1 MARQRPEDL
10 KMLKDLLHRIGP
22 AAVGPLSGRAARRR
36 AWRLRGGRLSRAG
49 GAVVSHAAA
58 AGGARLTASVS
69 ALALG
74 ALGLM
79 SAEARAACT
88 EVSSNAVE
96 KEYTCTGALTSS
108 QSLTSDGAGLLKV
121 TLDASASLLATGDE
135 NGFDLTS
142 EQGISFTQSA
152 SGQQIAAKRHAIHAL
167 NQTIGASG
175 GQSGT
180 AVAVMVTGTVK
191 GGYLSTA
198 SPQHAGDFDGI
209 HAVNALSSGTDVTV
223 SAAAVAGARSGIRV
237 VTLGTGT
244 ASVAASGSVSGASG
258 PGIYANARGSI
269 TVTAAAVTGAI
280 GIFAKSS
287 GTGAVEMRTAGMVAG
302 TARQGILATSQ
313 AASLTLTAASV
324 SGGGAGIDATTSG
337 TGEIRINAS
346 GSVEGASGSGIAART
361 FGEGAI
367 SISTSGTVAG
377 SSYGIKAT
385 GYGTG
390 RVSINAS
397 GDVTGADNA
406 VQAEASGMIDVE
418 TSGTV
423 SASSA
428 GSAGI
433 RADGKAAE
441 SVTVTVS
448 GQASGDR
455 YGVYASSDGGG
466 DVSVDVTGSV
476 EGSYMGVFANTS
488 GAADVQV
495 GGSVTG
501 THANYGIGVFAQATG
516 SRDLVIETSG
526 TVLGGLYGIFATAS
540 GAGGVEISAGG
551 RVEGTGDAG
560 VGLFASGSGGGSIS
574 LSVSGTVAG
583 PRAAIVTQSIA
594 GQAVTVTLGSGA
606 RVFADAARAFSDAS
620 GNASVTVE
628 SGASIRGSVNGGGG
642 TDRLAFRAG
651 AAGSVTLSGIEML
664 AVDSGASVTL
674 AAPPS
679 GLEDATVGG
688 TLALRDGT
696 TSSVTLSGDF
706 GGGGRVVFE
715 ADFGQPKADTL
726 VVAGTLGEIEVE
738 VSEIGRGARE
748 EYQHGRVAIVEVAS
762 ATQIADDA
770 LSVGP
775 DYRLEVADSGTGKTV
790 YLIRNPQMRD
800 NACTAL
806 NYGILACRGALDA
819 TQSLDVRGSAT
830 IDVDL
835 QASATF
841 DVAAGS
847 AIALVQSGAGGIELD
862 QEAGG
867 LAISGA
873 ASGILA
879 RSMGGGAVS
888 IRVTGT
894 VTGRGGGDGDAGIHA
909 TGDADDGEALTV
921 AAAAVQGG
929 GHGIWAS
936 STGGAVAVSASGP
949 VAGAAGH
956 GIYARSAA
964 AASLTVTA
972 GAVSGG
978 RSGIRAMAGGDAAI
992 TASGAVAGGSG
1003 AAEAAIRIDSRSGA
1017 AVAVTLES
1025 GASAGA
1031 AGRNAILDGDAD
1043 TTVTVKAGASV
1054 AGAVSL
1060 GRGADALVFDGGAME
1075 GASLSAGGGGS
1086 DTLTFANGARGTAT
1100 AVEGWET
1107 IAVES
1112 GASVRFSGRVAA
1124 DRMTVR
1130 GTASLA
1136 DGRRNAV
1143 VVGGD
1148 FIGGGAVAIDVDL
1161 ARGRADSINVQGDV
1175 RGGQTTLDLVG
1186 VGEGPPAE
1194 GGIVVARVDGGLDVD
1209 GGAQA
1214 FVAGSGAVASGA
1226 FSYAVELG
1234 ESGNGEFVLRTTS
1247 RSVGEVGALM
1257 QAAPAALLA
1266 GFARAPSAAQRAAQR
1281 MRPTAGQGPNLE
1293 ALFGPGFVEDGP
1305 GGLWVRVHAHSEER
1319 GEGPD
1324 GGTAE
1329 ISASGLEA
1337 GADLAAVETGAG
1349 EWTLGLFGRYGAAT
1363 LDAAASG
1370 RAAAM
1375 EATGFGVGAAALWR
1389 GDGGAYADVQ
1399 SAFSWITADFSSAAA
1414 GTFASASE
1422 ATAAM
1427 ASVELGWRIDGAGL
1441 FGEGLGGV
1449 IVPQARV
1456 SWAGVSAEGVDLGAA
1471 GVGRAEF
1478 GADSSTIV
1486 RMGAAAEF
1494 ALGGAEVRLSGSLAR
1509 DVASAPDVEIG
1520 GAALQGRDPGIWTE
1534 IGFGGSMGFGEGGVI
1549 GLEGGYRS
1557 SSGDSSGASLSG
1569 QVRWRW

>member
-1 MARQRPEDL
+1 M
-10 KMLKDLLHRIGP
+10 
-22 AAVGPLSGRAARRR
+22 
-36 AWRLRGGRLSRAG
+36 
-49 GAVVSHAAA
+49 VSHASA
-58 AGGARLTASVS
+58 AGCARLMASVS

-88 EVSSNAVE
+88 EVSSNTAE
-96 KEYTCTGALTSS
+96 KEYTCTGTLTSS
-108 QSLTSDGAGLLKV
+108 QTLMSDGDGLLKV
-121 TLDASASLLATGDE
+121 TLDASASVSVTGDG

-142 EQGISFTQSA
+142 EQGVAFTQSA
-152 SGQQIAAKRHAIHAL
+152 SGQQIAAKGHAIHAV
-167 NQTIGASG
+167 NQVVGASG

-180 AVAVMVTGTVK
+180 AVAVMVTGAVK

-198 SPQHAGDFDGI
+198 NPQHAGDFDGI
-209 HAVNALSSGTDVTV
+209 RAVNALSSGSDVTV
-223 SAAAVAGARSGIRV
+223 SAAAVAGARSGIRAI
-237 VTLGTGT
+237 TLGTGT
-244 ASVAASGSVSGASG
+244 ASVTASGSVSGISG
-258 PGIYANARGSI
+258 PGIYANAQGSI

-287 GTGAVEMRTAGMVAG
+287 GTGAVEVRATGMVVG
-302 TARQGILATSQ
+302 TASQGILATSQ

-337 TGEIRINAS
+337 AGAIRISAS
-346 GSVEGASGSGIAART
+346 GAVEGSSGSGVAART
-361 FGEGAI
+361 FGDGAI
-367 SISTSGTVAG
+367 SISTSGSVAG

-385 GYGTG
+385 SYGTG
-390 RVSINAS
+390 SVSVNAS
-397 GDVTGADNA
+397 GDVTGPDNA
-406 VQAEASGMIDVE
+406 VQVEASGMIDVV
-418 TSGTV
+418 TSGAV
-423 SASSA
+423 SASST

-441 SVTVTVS
+441 SVTVT
-448 GQASGDR
+448 ASGRTSGAR
-455 YGVYASSDGGG
+455 YGIYANSDGGG
-466 DVSVDVTGSV
+466 NVSVNATGSV
-476 EGSYMGVFANTS
+476 EGSYIGVFANTS
-488 GAADVQV
+488 GTVDVQV
-495 GGSVTG
+495 GGAVTG
-501 THANYGIGVFAQATG
+501 THANYGIGVFAQGTG
-516 SRDLVIETSG
+516 SRDVAVETSG
-526 TVLGGLYGIFATAS
+526 TVRGGLYGIFATVS
-540 GAGGVEISAGG
+540 GTGGVDISAGG
-551 RVEGTGDAG
+551 RVEGTGDSG
-560 VGLFASGSGGGSIS
+560 VGLYASGRGGGSIS

-583 PRAAIVTQSIA
+583 PRAAIVTQSVA
-594 GQAVTVTLGSGA
+594 GQAVTVTLRSGA
-606 RVFADAARAFSDAS
+606 SVAAAAGKAFSDAL

-628 SGASIRGSVNGGGG
+628 SGASLRGSVIGGGG

-651 AAGSVTLSGIEML
+651 AEGSVTLSSIEIVT
-664 AVDSGASVTL
+664 VDSGASVTL
-674 AAPPS
+674 AAAPS
-679 GLEDATVGG
+679 GLEDAIVSG

-726 VVAGTLGEIEVE
+726 VVAGTLGEMEVE

-748 EYQHGRVAIVEVAS
+748 EYQHGRVAIVEIAS
-762 ATQIADDA
+762 SAQIADGA

-806 NYGILACRGALDA
+806 NYGILACRGRIDA

-841 DVAAGS
+841 DVSAGS
-847 AIALVQSGAGGIELD
+847 AIAMTQSGAGGIDLD

-867 LAISGA
+867 QAISGA

-879 RSMGGGAVS
+879 RSSGGGAVS
-888 IRVTGT
+888 LRVTGT
-894 VTGRGGGDGDAGIHA
+894 VTGRGAAEVDAGIRA
-909 TGDADDGEALTV
+909 TADSSGAAVTV
-921 AAAAVQGG
+921 TAASVQGG

-936 STGGAVAVSASGP
+936 GTGGAVAVSASGP

-964 AASLTVTA
+964 EAALTVTA

-992 TASGAVAGGSG
+992 TASGPVAGGSG
-1003 AAEAAIRIDSRSGA
+1003 AAEAAIRIDSRSGK

-1025 GASAGA
+1025 GATAGA

-1043 TTVTVKAGASV
+1043 ATVTVKAGASV

-1060 GRGADALVFDGGAME
+1060 GRGANALVFAGGAME
-1075 GASLSAGGGGS
+1075 GASLRAEGGGR
-1086 DTLTFANGARGTAT
+1086 DTLTFANGARGIAT

-1112 GASVRFSGRVAA
+1112 GANVRFSGRVAA
-1124 DRMTVR
+1124 ERMTVT

-1148 FIGGGAVAIDVDL
+1148 FIGGGTVAIDVDL
-1161 ARGRADSINVQGDV
+1161 ASGRADSVNVQGDV
-1175 RGGQTTLDLVG
+1175 RGGQTTFELVG

-1194 GGIVVARVDGGLDVD
+1194 GGIVVARVDGGLNAD

-1266 GFARAPSAAQRAAQR
+1266 GFARTPSAAQRAAAR
-1281 MRPTAGQGPNLE
+1281 TRPAAGQNANLE
-1293 ALFGPGFVEDGP
+1293 ALFGPDFAPGGP
-1305 GGLWVRVHAHSEER
+1305 GGLWVRVHADSEDR
-1319 GEGPD
+1319 GRGPD

-1349 EWTLGLFGRYGAAT
+1349 NWTLGLFGRYGAAT

-1375 EATGFGVGAAALWR
+1375 EATGFGIGAAALWR
-1389 GDGGAYADVQ
+1389 GDGGAYADLQ

-1414 GTFASASE
+1414 GTFASGVE
-1422 ATAAM
+1422 ATAAV
-1427 ASVELGWRIDGAGL
+1427 ASVELGWRIDGAGV
-1441 FGEGLGGV
+1441 FGEGSGAA

-1456 SWAGVSAEGVDLGAA
+1456 SWAGVSADGVDLGTA

-1478 GADSSTIV
+1478 GADSSVIV

-1494 ALGGAEVRLSGSLAR
+1494 ALGDAAVRLSGSLAR

-1520 GAALQGRDPGIWTE
+1520 GAALQGRDPGIWAE

>member
-22 AAVGPLSGRAARRR
+22 AAAGPLSGRVAPQR

-58 AGGARLTASVS
+58 AGGTRLTASVS

-88 EVSSNAVE
+88 EVSSNTAE

-167 NQTIGASG
+167 NQMIGASG

-180 AVAVMVTGTVK
+180 AVAVTVTGTVK

-198 SPQHAGDFDGI
+198 NPQHAGDFDGI
-209 HAVNALSSGTDVTV
+209 RAINALSSGTDVTV
-223 SAAAVAGARSGIRV
+223 SAAAVSGARSGIRAI
-237 VTLGTGT
+237 TLGTGT
-244 ASVAASGSVSGASG
+244 ASVTASGSVSGVSG
-258 PGIYANARGSI
+258 PGIYANAQGSI

-287 GTGAVEMRTAGMVAG
+287 GTGAVELRATGMVAG
-302 TARQGILATSQ
+302 TASQGILATSR

-337 TGEIRINAS
+337 AGAIRISAS
-346 GSVEGASGSGIAART
+346 GAVEGASGSGVAARA
-361 FGEGAI
+361 FGDGAI
-367 SISTSGTVAG
+367 SISTSGSVAG

-390 RVSINAS
+390 SVSINAS
-397 GDVTGADNA
+397 GDVTGPDNA
-406 VQAEASGMIDVE
+406 VQAEASGMIDVV

-441 SVTVTVS
+441 SVTVT
-448 GQASGDR
+448 ASGRTSGAR
-455 YGVYASSDGGG
+455 YGIYASSDGGG
-466 DVSVDVTGSV
+466 NVSVDAAGSV
-476 EGSYMGVFANTS
+476 EGSYIGVFASAS
-488 GAADVQV
+488 GTVDVQV
-495 GGSVTG
+495 GGAVTG

-516 SRDLVIETSG
+516 ARDLVIETSG
-526 TVLGGLYGIFATAS
+526 TVRGGLYGIFATAS

-628 SGASIRGSVNGGGG
+628 SGASIRGSVSGGGG

-651 AAGSVTLSGIEML
+651 AAGSVTLSGVEML

-688 TLALRDGT
+688 TLALRDGA

-726 VVAGTLGEIEVE
+726 VVAGTLGEMQVE

-748 EYQHGRVAIVEVAS
+748 EYQHGRVSIIEVAS
-762 ATQIADDA
+762 GTQIADDA

-819 TQSLDVRGSAT
+819 TQSLDVRGSTT
-830 IDVDL
+830 IDMDL

-841 DVAAGS
+841 DVSEGG
-847 AIALVQSGAGGIELD
+847 AIVLTQSGAGGVDLD

-867 LAISGA
+867 QAISGA

-888 IRVTGT
+888 IRVTGS

-909 TGDADDGEALTV
+909 TGDASGAALTIT
-921 AAAAVQGG
+921 AASVQGG

-964 AASLTVTA
+964 AAALTVTA

-1003 AAEAAIRIDSRSGA
+1003 ADEAAIRIDSRSGA

-1043 TTVTVKAGASV
+1043 ATVTVKTGASI

-1060 GRGADALVFDGGAME
+1060 GRGTDALVFAGGAME
-1075 GASLSAGGGGS
+1075 GASLSAGGGGR
-1086 DTLTFANGARGTAT
+1086 DTLTFANGARGAAT

-1107 IAVES
+1107 IAVQS
-1112 GASVRFSGRVAA
+1112 GASVRFSGRVAT
-1124 DRMTVR
+1124 DSMTIR

-1148 FIGGGAVAIDVDL
+1148 FIGGGTVAIDVDL
-1161 ARGRADSINVQGDV
+1161 AGGRADSINVQGDV
-1175 RGGQTTLDLVG
+1175 RGGQTTLELVG
-1186 VGEGPPAE
+1186 VGEGPPAG
-1194 GGIVVARVDGGLDVD
+1194 GGIVVARVDGGLDAD

-1234 ESGNGEFVLRTTS
+1234 ESGNGEFVLRTAS

-1266 GFARAPSAAQRAAQR
+1266 GFARMPSAAQRAAAR
-1281 MRPTAGQGPNLE
+1281 TRPAAGQGPNLE

-1370 RAAAM
+1370 RVAAM

-1414 GTFASASE
+1414 GAFASGSE
-1422 ATAAM
+1422 ATAAA

-1441 FGEGLGGV
+1441 FGEGLGAA

-1456 SWAGVSAEGVDLGAA
+1456 SWAGVSADGVDLGAA
-1471 GVGRAEF
+1471 GAGRAEF

-1494 ALGGAEVRLSGSLAR
+1494 ALGAAEVRLSGSLAR

-1549 GLEGGYRS
+1549 GLEGGFRS
-1557 SSGDSSGASLSG
+1557 SSGDSSGAGLSG